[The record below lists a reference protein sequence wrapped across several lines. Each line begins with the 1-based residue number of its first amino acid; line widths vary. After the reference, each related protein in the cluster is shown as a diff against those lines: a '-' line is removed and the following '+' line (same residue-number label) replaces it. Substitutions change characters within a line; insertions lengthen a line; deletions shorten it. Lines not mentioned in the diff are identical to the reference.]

1 MSKVFKIYKTRDNIT
16 IGPRSSIDFKTIRP
30 VLAKFSKM
38 KQTSNTKKSLGRVW
52 FRYFQL
58 YSMMS
63 KLTAACVNIGWTRI
77 NMDTYAKEHYH
88 LVNQFTANMVRNN
101 EPDVPQP
108 GDLDWLTSHPA
119 VAGTGKAPRTQV
131 HMGQKKR
138 KPQKYRPG
146 TVALREIRRYQ
157 KSSELLIRQ
166 MPFQRLVREIAQVH
180 NPYVRFQS
188 GAILALQESAEAYLV
203 GLLEDSNLC
212 AIHAKSVTIM
222 PKDMQLVQ

>member
-1 MSKVFKIYKTRDNIT
+1 
-16 IGPRSSIDFKTIRP
+16 
-30 VLAKFSKM
+30 M

-58 YSMMS
+58 YGMMS
-63 KLTAACVNIGWTRI
+63 KLTAACVSIGWTR
-77 NMDTYAKEHYH
+77 MDRENYAKEHYH
-88 LVNQFTANMVRNN
+88 LVNQFTANMVKNN

-108 GDLDWLTSHPA
+108 GDLEWLTSHPE

-131 HMGQKKR
+131 NMGQKKR
-138 KPQKYRPG
+138 KPRRYRPG

-166 MPFQRLVREIAQVH
+166 MPFQRLVREIAQAH
-180 NPYVRFQS
+180 NPYLRFQS

-212 AIHAKSVTIM
+212 AIHAKRVTIM
-222 PKDMQLVQ
+222 PKDMQLA

>member
-1 MSKVFKIYKTRDNIT
+1 M
-16 IGPRSSIDFKTIRP
+16 
-30 VLAKFSKM
+30 LAEFSKM
-38 KQTSNTKKSLGRVW
+38 KQMSNTKKSLGRVW

-58 YSMMS
+58 YGMMS
-63 KLTAACVNIGWTRI
+63 KLMAACVNIGWTQ
-77 NMDTYAKEHYH
+77 MDRETYAKEHYH
-88 LVNQFTANMVRNN
+88 SVNQFTANMVKNN

-108 GDLDWLTSHPA
+108 GDLEWLASHPA

-131 HMGQKKR
+131 HVGQKKR

-157 KSSELLIRQ
+157 KSSELLIRR

-188 GAILALQESAEAYLV
+188 GVILALQESVEAYLV

-212 AIHAKSVTIM
+212 AIHA
-222 PKDMQLVQ
+222 